1 MNSSKRLP
9 MKNTMS
15 QTFPTARAALIL
27 TLLWS
32 LPTPALSKEICS
44 VPKAQWRP
52 QGALTQKLEGEGW
65 KIRNL
70 KIDSG
75 CYEVYGT
82 DGSGKARET
91 HFNPQSF
98 KPAAENHKSY

>member
-1 MNSSKRLP
+1 MTVERLSSIWHGLAG
-9 MKNTMS
+9 
-15 QTFPTARAALIL
+15 TAVLMAA
-27 TLLWS
+27 TS
-32 LPTPALSKEICS
+32 VATAAEICS
-44 VPKAQWRP
+44 VPRSAWKP

-70 KIDSG
+70 KVDSG

-91 HFNPQSF
+91 HFNPQTLQ
-98 KPAAENHKSY
+98 PVAEYHHKS